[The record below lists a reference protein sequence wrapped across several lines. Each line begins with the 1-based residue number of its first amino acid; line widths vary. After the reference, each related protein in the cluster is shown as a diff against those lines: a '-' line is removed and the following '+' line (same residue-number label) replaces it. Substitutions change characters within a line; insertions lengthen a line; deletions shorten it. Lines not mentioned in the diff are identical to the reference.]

1 MGGDKKNV
9 GTKFSPKL
17 GDFSLPLLIFVR
29 VGLSWGQGGTWDPDI
44 PIDCQ
49 ILCSLSNP
57 FSRRLQVV
65 GTHQKN
71 QAQLMAQLVKLRSQ
85 AVPEPAS
92 SPGGQGDQFSPSDF
106 IQFEASIH
114 LENNP
119 FQGQGSTLPG
129 NLHIHLT
136 LPLAS
141 PRGQR
146 NQRAWASA
154 HLSGTP

>member
-1 MGGDKKNV
+1 MVACSRVSKTLQVWGGWRQKKNV

-17 GDFSLPLLIFVR
+17 GDFSLAFLVFVR

-65 GTHQKN
+65 GTHQKK
-71 QAQLMAQLVKLRSQ
+71 QAQFMAQLVKLRSQ

-92 SPGGQGDQFSPSDF
+92 SPGGQGDQFLPVTSSSLKPPYILKTSPFKGKAAPCRAICIF
-106 IQFEASIH
+106 I
-114 LENNP
+114 
-119 FQGQGSTLPG
+119 
-129 NLHIHLT
+129 
-136 LPLAS
+136 
-141 PRGQR
+141 
-146 NQRAWASA
+146 
-154 HLSGTP
+154 